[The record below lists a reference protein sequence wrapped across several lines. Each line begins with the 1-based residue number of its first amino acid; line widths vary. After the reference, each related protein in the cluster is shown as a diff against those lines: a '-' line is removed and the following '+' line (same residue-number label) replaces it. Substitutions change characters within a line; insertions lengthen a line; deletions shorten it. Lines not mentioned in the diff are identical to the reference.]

1 MLNILCMTAFGISH
15 QISASQDGA
24 KVSKVILTKKNG
36 ERVAVG
42 KIVADLLGKDPFLS
56 FERGFDQ
63 RQKAANSIKIVLG
76 GKVKPEINGENVFI
90 VEEEECLKGWT
101 RVISF
106 GFYARL

>member
-15 QISASQDGA
+15 QISTSQDGA

-42 KIVADLLGKDPFLS
+42 KIVADLLGKEPFLS

-63 RQKAANSIKIVLG
+63 RQKAANSIKIILG
-76 GKVKPEINGENVFI
+76 EKIKPDMNGESVFI
-90 VEEEECLKGWT
+90 VEQEEFLKGRF
-101 RVISF
+101 RVIGF
-106 GFYARL
+106 GFLR